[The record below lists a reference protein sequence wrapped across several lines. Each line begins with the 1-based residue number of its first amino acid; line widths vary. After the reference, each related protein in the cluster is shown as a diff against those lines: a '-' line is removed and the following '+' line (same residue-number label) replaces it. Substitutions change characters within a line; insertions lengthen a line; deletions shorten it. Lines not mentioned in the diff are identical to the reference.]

1 MKKLLILFTD
11 GFPYH
16 ISEPFLE
23 QEAPLY
29 ADYFDQV
36 LIVASCRRGE
46 LPTRALTGTNIEVLK
61 DYTVHW
67 DIPSILSALPR
78 TLTDPMLYRE
88 IRLLLRQKRFSLS
101 KLRELLAFSLCG
113 NHRAKLALRWLRK
126 HPECT
131 PAAIY
136 SYWLHVPAYAAV
148 RLNHHL
154 KNRYFTI
161 SRAHGYDLYLER
173 RASRY
178 IPFHSQLYESIGEI
192 AAISENGKQ
201 YLESLYGAQ
210 GKVCVHRLGAKD
222 CQLHNPCVSMG
233 TLRILTCART
243 IALKRLDRLV
253 DVLSQI
259 TDQPIHWTHI
269 GSGDVQEQLEQY
281 AAKKLPSNVTAE
293 FTGRIPNQQ
302 IYETYRTQ
310 PFHIFVNL
318 SETEGAPVSIMEAMS
333 FDIPAIATAVG
344 GTPELV
350 DDGING
356 FLLEKDFQDETLIR
370 LLRQVIDMPEAEYQ
384 ALRVAAREKFKQ
396 HYDAEANYRSFLK
409 TLSDR

>member
-23 QEAPLY
+23 LEAPLY
-29 ADYFDQV
+29 ADYFDKV
-36 LIVASCRRGE
+36 LIVAACKRGE
-46 LPTRALTGTNIEVLK
+46 LPTRSLIGGNIEVLR
-61 DYTVHW
+61 DYTVHA

-78 TLTDPMLYRE
+78 TLTDPMLYQE
-88 IRLLLRQKRFSLS
+88 IRLLQRKKQFSLS

-126 HPECT
+126 NPDCT
-131 PAAIY
+131 PIALY

-148 RLNHHL
+148 RMNHRL
-154 KNRYFTI
+154 KNRCFTI
-161 SRAHGYDLYLER
+161 SRTHGYDLYLER
-173 RASRY
+173 RESRY
-178 IPFHSQLYESIGEI
+178 IPFHSQLYEAMNEI
-192 AAISENGKQ
+192 AAISEDGKR
-201 YLESLYGAQ
+201 YLEALYGAR
-210 GKVCVHRLGAKD
+210 GKVSVHRLGARD
-222 CQLHNPCVSMG
+222 CGLHNPCVSRA

-243 IALKRLDRLV
+243 IPLKRLDRLV

-259 TDQPIHWTHI
+259 TDRPIHWTHI
-269 GSGDVQEQLEQY
+269 GSGEVQQQLEQY
-281 AAKKLPSNVTAE
+281 AAGKLPPNVTAE

-344 GTPELV
+344 GTPELL

-356 FLLEKDFQDETLIR
+356 FLLEKDFEDQTLIDRILQVMDMSEADYQR
-370 LLRQVIDMPEAEYQ
+370 LRT
-384 ALRVAAREKFKQ
+384 AAREKFKQ